1 MVAVTVLDA
10 NTTRRAAGTQ
20 LHACPR
26 RFFFFL
32 ACDKLNIKKRLNLKY
47 KPEMVRLRGRTSKQ
61 KSKT

>member
-26 RFFFFL
+26 RFFFF